1 MCIMSETGKSDS
13 KSPAASSRRNFV
25 KSVAAGSALAAGFPT
40 LLSGKEAA
48 PETSA
53 PSRST
58 GHGSTGQESTIAAQP
73 IRRTLSRQR
82 PPATRIAPSDRIG
95 LAVIGAGGMG
105 MADVSTALRIPG
117 VELVAA
123 CDVFDG
129 RLDAARERYGAGLS
143 TTRDYNE
150 VLARD
155 DVDAV
160 IVGTPDHWHQP
171 ISIAA
176 LRAGKAAYCEKPMVH
191 TIGEGHDLVR
201 AQEESGSVFQVGSQG
216 MSSLGNE
223 KARELYES
231 GAIGELNYAEGFWAR
246 NDPIGAWQYPIPAEA
261 SEETVDWKRFLGSA
275 PDRPYD
281 PLRIFRWRNYRDYG
295 TGVAGDLFVHLFS
308 SLHFVA
314 SSRGPSRVQ
323 ATGGLRYWED
333 GREVPDVL
341 LGMFDY
347 PESDTHPG
355 FNLSLR
361 VNFVDGTSGSTF
373 LRLVG
378 SEGAM
383 DVTWTDVVLRKNVAV
398 DPMDAFSQEKMAE
411 AAAGEGGLPA
421 RVRML
426 PPAEVRYEVERG
438 YRGAHVDHFYNFF
451 QAIRG
456 GPPVR
461 EDAVFGLRAAAP
473 ALACNLSYFE
483 DRIVRW
489 DPDEMRLV

>member
-1 MCIMSETGKSDS
+1 MSDKS
-13 KSPAASSRRNFV
+13 KSSPKTGPASSRRKFV
-25 KSVAAGSALAAGFPT
+25 KSVAAGSALAAGFPS
-40 LLSGKEAA
+40 LLSAEA
-48 PETSA
+48 PGTV
-53 PSRST
+53 
-58 GHGSTGQESTIAAQP
+58 
-73 IRRTLSRQR
+73 RRTLSREPRNRQV
-82 PPATRIAPSDRIG
+82 PPSDRIG

-105 MADVSTALRIPG
+105 MADVNTALRIPG

-129 RLDAARERYGAGLS
+129 RLDAARERHGEIF
-143 TTRDYNE
+143 TTRDYTE

-171 ISIAA
+171 ISIAM
-176 LRAGKAAYCEKPMVH
+176 RCSAGKAVYCEKPMVH
-191 TIGEGHDLVR
+191 TIGEGHDLIR
-201 AQEESGSVFQVGSQG
+201 AQEESGRVFQVGSQG

-223 KARELYES
+223 KAKELFEA

-246 NDPIGAWQYPIPAEA
+246 NDPIGAWQYPIPDEA
-261 SEETVDWKRFLGSA
+261 SEETVDWKRFLGAA

-308 SLHFVA
+308 SLHFVV
-314 SSRGPSRVQ
+314 SSRGPSSVQ
-323 ATGGLRYWED
+323 AAGGLRYWKD

-341 LGMFDY
+341 LGVFDY

-383 DVTWTDVVLRKNVAV
+383 DVTWTDVVLRKNIAV

-426 PPAEVRYEVERG
+426 RPPRCATRSKT
-438 YRGAHVDHFYNFF
+438 
-451 QAIRG
+451 AI
-456 GPPVR
+456 
-461 EDAVFGLRAAAP
+461 AAP
-473 ALACNLSYFE
+473 TSTTSTTSSRRSGAGRPCGRTRCSACGRRL
-483 DRIVRW
+483 RRW
-489 DPDEMRLV
+489 RATSATSRTGSCVGILMT

>member
-1 MCIMSETGKSDS
+1 MSQAGRSDS
-13 KSPAASSRRNFV
+13 GRRAASSRRSFV
-25 KSVAAGSALAAGFPT
+25 KTVAGGSALAAVPT
-40 LLSGKEAA
+40 LGASAARLGASEALSSEA
-48 PETSA
+48 
-53 PSRST
+53 
-58 GHGSTGQESTIAAQP
+58 
-73 IRRTLSRQR
+73 RRTLSRPTAARTQVR
-82 PPATRIAPSDRIG
+82 PSDRIG

-105 MADVSTALRIPG
+105 MADVDTALRIPG

-129 RLDAARERYGAGLS
+129 RLDAARERHGDIV
-143 TTRDYNE
+143 TTRDHHE

-171 ISIAA
+171 ISVDA
-176 LRAGKAAYCEKPMVH
+176 LRAGKSVYCEKPMVH
-191 TIGEGHDLVR
+191 DIAEGAELIR
-201 AQEESGSVFQVGSQG
+201 AEQESGRVFQVGSQG

-223 KARELYES
+223 KAKELYEA
-231 GAIGELNYAEGFWAR
+231 GAIGQLNYAEGFWAR
-246 NDPIGAWQYPIPAEA
+246 NDPIGAWQYPIPADA
-261 SEETVDWKRFLGSA
+261 SEETVDWARFLGPA

-308 SLHFVA
+308 SLHFVV
-314 SSRGPSRVQ
+314 SSRGPTRIQ
-323 ATGGLRYWED
+323 AAGGLRYWKD

-341 LGMFDY
+341 LGVFDY
-347 PESDTHPG
+347 PETDTHPG

-411 AAAGEGGLPA
+411 AAAADAGGLPP

-426 PPAEVRYEVERG
+426 PPAETRYEVERG
-438 YRGAHVDHFYNFF
+438 YRAPTSTTSATSSRRFGA
-451 QAIRG
+451 
-456 GPPVR
+456 VR
-461 EDAVFGLRAAAP
+461 RCWRTQPSVCGRRLRRWP
-473 ALACNLSYFE
+473 ATSATSRTGSC
-483 DRIVRW
+483 DGTRR
-489 DPDEMRLV
+489 R

>member
-1 MCIMSETGKSDS
+1 MSDKRES
-13 KSPAASSRRNFV
+13 SPKPGPASSRRKFV
-25 KSVAAGSALAAGFPT
+25 QSVAAGSALAGFPS
-40 LLSGKEAA
+40 LLSAEA
-48 PETSA
+48 PGTV
-53 PSRST
+53 
-58 GHGSTGQESTIAAQP
+58 
-73 IRRTLSRQR
+73 RRTLTRQPR
-82 PPATRIAPSDRIG
+82 NRQVPPSDRIG

-105 MADVSTALRIPG
+105 MADVNTALRIPE

-129 RLDAARERYGAGLS
+129 RLDAARERHGEIF
-143 TTRDYNE
+143 TTRDYTE

-171 ISIAA
+171 ISIAMRC
-176 LRAGKAAYCEKPMVH
+176 RAGKAVYCEKPMVH
-191 TIGEGHDLVR
+191 TIGEGHDLIR
-201 AQEESGSVFQVGSQG
+201 AQEESGRVFQVGSQG

-223 KARELYES
+223 KAKELFEA

-246 NDPIGAWQYPIPAEA
+246 NDPIGAWQYPIPDEA
-261 SEETVDWKRFLGSA
+261 SEETVDWKRFLGAA

-308 SLHFVA
+308 SLHFVV
-314 SSRGPSRVQ
+314 SSNGPTRVQ
-323 ATGGLRYWED
+323 AAGGLRYWKD

-341 LGMFDY
+341 LGVFDY
-347 PESDTHPG
+347 PETDAHPG

-426 PPAEVRYEVERG
+426 PPAEARYRVANG
-438 YRGAHVDHFYNFF
+438 YRGAHVDHFNNFF

-483 DRIVRW
+483 DRIVWW
-489 DPDEMRLV
+489 DPDDMRLG